1 MLAFL
6 SSTAY
11 PGDLWHSKV
20 EEFGSRAS
28 LLGVLPWALGCF
40 GSFGSFS
47 LLTSIKDMVDFL
59 SFSSR
64 DGGS

>member
-40 GSFGSFS
+40 GSFS